1 MSTDRAIS
9 TVTLSNT
16 WSYDRMMRLF
26 GGMWFML
33 LALLRRRQNWGV
45 AYRSLAI
52 ASVEFLPRQLLHAP
66 GAVDHDPGAG
76 KGAGGGPAA

>member
-1 MSTDRAIS
+1 MSA
-9 TVTLSNT
+9 VTLSNN

-33 LALLRRRQNWGV
+33 LALCVATKLGI

-52 ASVEFLPRQLLHAP
+52 ASVEFLPCQLLHAP
-66 GAVDHDPGAG
+66 GAVDHDPVTG
-76 KGAGGGPAA
+76 KGASGWPTA

>member
-1 MSTDRAIS
+1 MS
-9 TVTLSNT
+9 TVTLSNN

-33 LALLRRRQNWGV
+33 LALLRRHQNWGV

-52 ASVEFLPRQLLHAP
+52 ASVEFLPCQLLHAP
-66 GAVDHDPGAG
+66 GAVDHDSVTG
-76 KGAGGGPAA
+76 KGASGWPTA